1 MQPKNDDQNPVPT
14 PTQSSLVDTLVRLYA
29 SKRHLLII
37 VLGIV
42 FSGIHLKFA
51 IQYLGQCTI
60 QTMINIYIIV
70 HASVTI
76 LLLLFAFTGF
86 MTARCIYPR
95 SGESSKRTVGWVLY
109 AIVGLKL
116 VAVVFGLIW
125 LVIGSVW
132 VFGVKVNGAQESDAT
147 ITATFCSSDLFE
159 SALIMVTVWIHCAR
173 YCRSR
178 DRVEVRLWEK
188 EVDTPSAV
196 ARRFFGLS

>member
-1 MQPKNDDQNPVPT
+1 MQPQNDDQNPVPT
-14 PTQSSLVDTLVRLYA
+14 RRQSSLVDTLVRLYA

-86 MTARCIYPR
+86 MTARCTYPR
-95 SGESSKRTVGWVLY
+95 SGESSKRTVGRVLY

-147 ITATFCSSDLFE
+147 MTATFCPSDLLK
-159 SALIMVTVWIHCAR
+159 SALVMVIVGYIVHAIAI
-173 YCRSR
+173 
-178 DRVEVRLWEK
+178 
-188 EVDTPSAV
+188 AV
-196 ARRFFGLS
+196 IAWKYGCGKKK